1 MERRREIGLMTGTWR
16 KAGQQTVGLSTHMRG
31 VGPGYRLAER
41 GYSRLTAIGGELS
54 RRSAWRRKKRLP
66 VARGYSGL

>member
-31 VGPGYRLAER
+31 VGPGYRLAQR
-41 GYSRLTAIGGELS
+41 GNSRLTSIGGELS
-54 RRSAWRRKKRLP
+54 AVGMETKKAIASRPRL
-66 VARGYSGL
+66 

>member
-31 VGPGYRLAER
+31 VGPGYRLFGFAGFSLR
-41 GYSRLTAIGGELS
+41 GLEKVEGEWTLVVALLTTA
-54 RRSAWRRKKRLP
+54 SACT
-66 VARGYSGL
+66 S